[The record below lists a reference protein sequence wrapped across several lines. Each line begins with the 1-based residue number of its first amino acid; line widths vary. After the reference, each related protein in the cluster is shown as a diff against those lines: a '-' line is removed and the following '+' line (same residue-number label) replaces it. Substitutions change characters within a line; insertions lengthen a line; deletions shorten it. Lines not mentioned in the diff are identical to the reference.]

1 MSRDAEFERSTSE
14 GVEVGREGSSGPET
28 APVLS
33 ADCLGYAE
41 HGGEGECPLVIG
53 FDFGT
58 SASKVVVHAPFVAGK
73 PRYLARLEPASAG
86 ELDWLWP
93 SALSVSARGVCDL
106 ASDGAGE
113 VRRDIK
119 VRLIRAAD
127 GEAHDGGAYEAGAW
141 VTAYLALMLRRIR
154 DAVLKVHAADLRT
167 FARFDWSLNLGIPS
181 GNRPNANWK
190 RLKALFLG
198 AAEAGWR
205 LSVGDLGEEGL
216 RLDAAETAFR
226 EALETTDS
234 VVAVGEVEIQAFP
247 EVIAGALGYSRSDAR
262 RPGLHLAVDVGA
274 STMDACLFI
283 LPTEPTEG
291 DDEEKLPLLVAE
303 VDQLGTAE
311 LQNRRIAAV
320 MEVDEADAE
329 KVRASYDPLNP
340 VAAVPTEPWG
350 QGAVLNAWIQADKGM
365 RRNVRGFIGSFVERA
380 KKGRDSRAIALRPG
394 GSLPLVLIGGGS
406 RSEFYQR
413 AVDEEGENMRRHL
426 IQHRGLSRVEVPIP
440 KELDGATESHG
451 HRLAVA
457 VGLSLP
463 SLDLPEYL
471 YPEDIPDVPTQ
482 VFERRSGHFVDQSQT

>member
-1 MSRDAEFERSTSE
+1 MSHEAEFEMSNSE
-14 GVEVGREGSSGPET
+14 GVEICREGSSGPE
-28 APVLS
+28 AVPVLS

-58 SASKVVVHAPFVAGK
+58 SASKVVVHAPFVAGR
-73 PRYLARLEPASAG
+73 PRYLARLEQASAG

-127 GEAHDGGAYEAGAW
+127 AEAHDGGAYEAGAW

-154 DAVLKVHAADLRT
+154 GAVLKVHAGDLRT
-167 FARFDWSLNLGIPS
+167 FARFEWSLNLGIPS
-181 GNRPNANWK
+181 GNRPNSNWK

-198 AAEAGWR
+198 AAEAGWM
-205 LSVGDLGEEGL
+205 LSVGDLDEDGL

-226 EALETTDS
+226 EALETADS
-234 VVAVGEVEIQAFP
+234 VVTVGDVEIRAFP

-283 LPTEPTEG
+283 LPTEAEG
-291 DDEEKLPLLVAE
+291 SDGEEKLPLLVAE

-311 LQNRRIAAV
+311 LQNRRIATV

-329 KVRASYDPLNP
+329 KVRALYDPLNP
-340 VAAVPTEPWG
+340 VAAVPAGPWG
-350 QGAVLNAWIQADKGM
+350 QGAVLDAWIRADRGM
-365 RRNVRGFIGSFVERA
+365 RRSVRGFIGSFVERA

-394 GSLPLVLIGGGS
+394 GRLPLVLIGGGS
-406 RSEFYQR
+406 RSEFYER
-413 AVDEEGENMRRHL
+413 AVDEEGENMRRSL
-426 IQHRGLSRVEVPIP
+426 IQHGGLNRVEVPIP
-440 KELDGATESHG
+440 KELDGATDSHG

-457 VGLSLP
+457 IGLSLP
-463 SLDLPEYL
+463 TLDLPEYL
-471 YPEDIPDVPTQ
+471 EPEEVPDLPTQ
-482 VFERRSGHFVDQSQT
+482 AYERRRHHFVDKDQV